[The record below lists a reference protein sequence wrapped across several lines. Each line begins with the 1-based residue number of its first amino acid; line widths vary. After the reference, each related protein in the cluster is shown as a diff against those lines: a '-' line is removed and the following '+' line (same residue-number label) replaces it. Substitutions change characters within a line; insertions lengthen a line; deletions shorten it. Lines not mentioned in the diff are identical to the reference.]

1 MEEFIYNYF
10 GISKYLQ
17 SQLISTLILVLALW
31 IIYRIIVKVFTAKI
45 DDLKTRYQW
54 KRFSL
59 YILVAIVFPALTGMT
74 ARVGLSGDLKDP
86 SKSIPLG
93 TITATISGMIVYV
106 FIIIFSLCKP
116 ESVQDETRKL
126 KELVRLGRLP
136 VTEKNIEVL
145 ELKNGQTFKDLVNIQ
160 SSDAGLTIMGFHG
173 EYLKHEGIEFFEGYD
188 KIGEVLFVDAQG
200 IKEIN

>member
-10 GISKYLQ
+10 GISKHSQ

-160 SSDAGLTIMGFHG
+160 SSDAGLTIMGSMAN
-173 EYLKHEGIEFFEGYD
+173 I
-188 KIGEVLFVDAQG
+188 
-200 IKEIN
+200 